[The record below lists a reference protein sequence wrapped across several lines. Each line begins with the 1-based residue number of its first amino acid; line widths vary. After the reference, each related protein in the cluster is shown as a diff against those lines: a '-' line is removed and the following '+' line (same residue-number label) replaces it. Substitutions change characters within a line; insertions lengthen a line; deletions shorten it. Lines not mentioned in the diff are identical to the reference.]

1 MIKHR
6 KGFAITID
14 DEKENIFVF
23 GGIGEIGYLSECEKY
38 NLELNEWTEM
48 SSMLQRVHDSS
59 ACIMNNETIYII
71 GEFMN

>member
-38 NLELNEWTEM
+38 NLDLNEWTEM
-48 SSMLQRVHDSS
+48 SSMP
-59 ACIMNNETIYII
+59 
-71 GEFMN
+71 